1 VITRDFFLRMIQ
13 QLAQVIAKVLK
24 LGSVQQYDAAME
36 EIQRSSRQLL
46 GMDVLLLTTLSDEE
60 YVRLFTLGNRFD
72 VEKCVVAGELLRL
85 VGDVKSQQGEAGKA
99 FQCYTTSLSL
109 FLELLI
115 RESGVLPKEY
125 FDEIELLI
133 EKATPYEIPVGV
145 QKKLFRYYET
155 VGRFDKAENFLFEIL
170 EQENEIAA
178 EGIRFYERLRVK
190 KDEELERGN
199 LPRQEVEAGMYE
211 LQIRTKQR

>member
-1 VITRDFFLRMIQ
+1 MITRDFFLRMIQ